1 MKLNKFYSTLKN
13 FTKTSETSGSYD
25 VSFLH
30 GKAEIIDMATDR
42 LSVVV
47 GIDDIPEGIDTKVK
61 LEGSAFN
68 DLYAAGTKD
77 FPSFIVRCG
86 ESTGREELNSY
97 DTSDLVKADIDS
109 RRFLAF
115 VKAATEFNKQE
126 KELFRSY
133 VHHICLEIKDS
144 LLRMAYTN
152 GKLMITSSFAVP
164 EGFTLPF
171 KQTVIPC
178 AVLPFV
184 QAMVSKAKGNLS
196 LYTTEDRVI
205 FSDSQQTIAY
215 KCKEE
220 HYPDMDKFITSDLV
234 IVDEGFMSC
243 HADTILACD
252 KEADWNPE
260 KNRSKSKRINPPM
273 VRLAQNSEV
282 YYVEKDTGNARRELG
297 SWDNRFEF
305 SCLFNVD
312 LLKPILA
319 YVKDTGESYKL
330 GFKAGSNYSNSGL
343 IFSNQNSFIILMPMR
358 S

>member
-1 MKLNKFYSTLKN
+1 MKLSKFYTTLKN

-30 GKAEIIDMATDR
+30 GKAEITDTATDR

-47 GIDDIPEGIDTKVK
+47 GIDDIPEIDTKVK

-68 DLYAAGTKD
+68 DLYAAKTKD

-86 ESTGREELNSY
+86 EATGREEIRPF

-109 RRFLAF
+109 KRFLAF
-115 VKAATEFNKQE
+115 VKAALDFNKQG

-133 VHHICLEIKDS
+133 VHYICLELKDNV
-144 LLRMAYTN
+144 LRMAYTN
-152 GKLMITSSFAVP
+152 GKLLITSSFAVP
-164 EGFTLPF
+164 EGFILPF

-178 AVLPFV
+178 SVLPFV
-184 QAMVSKAKGNLS
+184 QAMAGKAKGNLS
-196 LYTTEDRVI
+196 LYTTEDKVI

-220 HYPDMDKFITSDLV
+220 HYPDMDRFITSDLV

-260 KNRSKSKRINPPM
+260 KSKSKRINPPM

-297 SWDNRFEF
+297 SWDGRFEF
-305 SCLFNVD
+305 SCLFNVE

-319 YVKDTGESYKL
+319 YVKDTGESYRL